1 MQELCFMSYL
11 TAAEWAA
18 WVQAIGSVLAI
29 AAAIVI
35 ARQQFAAAARLQR
48 EAVVAERTRKYEALS
63 GFVEQ
68 AIEEHR
74 GAVTALRS
82 EDPGQYFDENSVLEL
97 MDDLNQAMKQ
107 VSPLDMPTA
116 SGAKAVITLR
126 DHFAASKWSAGVCFD
141 KSHTLYTE
149 YALCAD
155 AIEENLK
162 VIERTRDLL
171 LGELRR

>member
-18 WVQAIGSVLAI
+18 WVQAVGSVLAI
-29 AAAIVI
+29 VAAIVI
-35 ARQQFAAAARLQR
+35 ARQQPR
-48 EAVVAERTRKYEALS
+48 AERKRRYAALT

-68 AIEEHR
+68 AIEEYR

-82 EDPGQYFDENSVLEL
+82 NDPFAYFAENSLLEL
-97 MDDLNQAMKQ
+97 MDDLKVAMQQ

-116 SGAKAVITLR
+116 TGAKAVITLR
-126 DHFAASKWSAGVCFD
+126 DHFATARWNAGVCFEQT
-141 KSHTLYTE
+141 HHLYKE
-149 YALCAD
+149 YALCAN
-155 AIEENLK
+155 AIEENLQE
-162 VIERTRDLL
+162 IEKTRDLL